1 MKLTNQSALF
11 QSLVIISSL
20 KFLYE
25 IVFRRKRW
33 LRAFYQTNMGAQRY
47 DKNFTQ
53 NIIFARERIICWDWF
68 VKTGLKISNLSQ
80 RDTILMNLV
89 TILVIFLPLEIKLK
103 QTLIFC
109 QLTLLNY
116 FCRMAKFVSLYF
128 DGYSR
133 LLITN
138 NVTRIFFPNVY
149 KSCPKWFH
157 SKNDWFWHL
166 YKNCQRM
173 WDIWAN

>member
-1 MKLTNQSALF
+1 MFHSPKNRKNTKDPKNRKWRFNDENSLKKLKYEAFLYVSSYVMKLTNQSALF

-116 FCRMAKFVSLYF
+116 FCRMA
-128 DGYSR
+128 
-133 LLITN
+133 
-138 NVTRIFFPNVY
+138 
-149 KSCPKWFH
+149 
-157 SKNDWFWHL
+157 
-166 YKNCQRM
+166 
-173 WDIWAN
+173 